1 MTNLNVNGQ
10 AAVQQPSSNGSAGLK
25 PLVALDERSMVAHN
39 PAPNASPPSAP
50 TDHYRIVRS

>member
-1 MTNLNVNGQ
+1 MTHLNMNAQ
-10 AAVQQPSSNGSAGLK
+10 PAVQQQASNGSTGLK
-25 PLVALDERSMVAHN
+25 PLNALDERSMVTRN